1 MVEIS
6 LAAAIFVLAVL
17 GGRILISLNRRLNDH
32 AERLSHL
39 ESVSRIQRKD
49 RRGRS

>member
-1 MVEIS
+1 LIEIS
-6 LAAAIFVLAVL
+6 LAAAIFLLAVL

-39 ESVSRIQRKD
+39 ESISRFRK
-49 RRGRS
+49 R